1 MKERWRVVLACLVAA
16 LAVPFLVLNAADSAE
31 GVETTAADTEQV
43 QDAPAEVEPADADLS
58 EAAADAPVEFVVTQQ
73 EIAPDVERLSA
84 RASTWATARSE
95 AVEQGLVTIDSSPPS
110 ETDLSL
116 LPRVNIPTT
125 QAPEEEPDATTTTST
140 TEAPAE
146 ESPAPSGEGEGGD
159 SAGEGTG
166 GDAAGEGDA
175 EAPVGVEPEEQ
186 TPEGPAEEPTPQ
198 ITLGPPPAPA
208 QVNGRVPP
216 PAGGPTAEQW
226 DALRFCESTHNYGAI
241 SPSGLYR
248 GAYQF
253 SNQTW
258 DWVAGIHFEF
268 LVGLDPAEAPP
279 GWQDVMA
286 YTLFAMRGWD
296 QWPVCGTNLL

>member
-1 MKERWRVVLACLVAA
+1 MLAFLVAA

-31 GVETTAADTEQV
+31 GVETAAGDIESPEDVSSEEEAVAADSSGIT
-43 QDAPAEVEPADADLS
+43 AP
-58 EAAADAPVEFVVTQQ
+58 APVEFVVTQ
-73 EIAPDVERLSA
+73 EEVSPDVERLSA
-84 RASTWATARSE
+84 QASTLAIARAE
-95 AVEQGLVTIDSSPPS
+95 AVADGLVSLHTTPPPS

-116 LPRVNIPTT
+116 LPVANITPT
-125 QAPEEEPDATTTTST
+125 PETVDTTTT

-146 ESPAPSGEGEGGD
+146 GAPTETAPGGEAGEATEGAGGQ
-159 SAGEGTG
+159 AGEGPE
-166 GDAAGEGDA
+166 AGEA
-175 EAPVGVEPEEQ
+175 QPESEPEPEEAA
-186 TPEGPAEEPTPQ
+186 EAPAEEPRPA
-198 ITLGPPPAPA
+198 IILAAPA
-208 QVNGRVPP
+208 QVGGRVPP
-216 PAGGPTAEQW
+216 PVGGPTAEQW

-253 SNQTW
+253 SQQTW

>member
-1 MKERWRVVLACLVAA
+1 MLAFLVAA

-31 GVETTAADTEQV
+31 GVETAAGDIESSDDVSSEEEAVAADSSGIT
-43 QDAPAEVEPADADLS
+43 AP
-58 EAAADAPVEFVVTQQ
+58 APVEFVVTQ
-73 EIAPDVERLSA
+73 EEVSPDVERLSA
-84 RASTWATARSE
+84 QASTWAIARAE
-95 AVEQGLVTIDSSPPS
+95 AVADGLVSLQTTPPPS

-116 LPRVNIPTT
+116 LPVVNITPT
-125 QAPEEEPDATTTTST
+125 PETVDTTTT

-146 ESPAPSGEGEGGD
+146 GAPTETAPGGEAGEATEGAGGQ
-159 SAGEGTG
+159 AGEGPE
-166 GDAAGEGDA
+166 AGE
-175 EAPVGVEPEEQ
+175 EAQPESEPEPEEAA
-186 TPEGPAEEPTPQ
+186 EAPAEEPRPV
-198 ITLGPPPAPA
+198 IILAPPPAPA
-208 QVNGRVPP
+208 QVGGRVPP
-216 PAGGPTAEQW
+216 PVGGPTAEQW

-253 SNQTW
+253 SQQTW

>member
-1 MKERWRVVLACLVAA
+1 MLAVLVAA

-31 GVETTAADTEQV
+31 GVETTAGQIEQV
-43 QDAPAEVEPADADLS
+43 EDVSSAEEG
-58 EAAADAPVEFVVTQQ
+58 AADASETAAGAPVEVVVTEQ
-73 EIAPDVERLSA
+73 EVAPDVERLSA
-84 RASTWATARSE
+84 QASTWAIARAE
-95 AVEQGLVTIDSSPPS
+95 AVADGLVQIETSLPPS

-116 LPRVNIPTT
+116 LPQVSVPTT
-125 QAPEEEPDATTTTST
+125 EAPEPEPEATTTT

-146 ESPAPSGEGEGGD
+146 EAPAEGEGEGEAVVGGE
-159 SAGEGTG
+159 GEGT
-166 GDAAGEGDA
+166 AGEADAEAEA
-175 EAPVGVEPEEQ
+175 EAPVVEEPEE
-186 TPEGPAEEPTPQ
+186 TPEEEPAAPAEDPVDQ
-198 ITLGPPPAPA
+198 QLVGPPPAPA

-216 PAGGPTAEQW
+216 PPGGPTAEQW
-226 DALRFCESTHNYGAI
+226 DALRLCESTHNYGAI

-253 SNQTW
+253 SQQTW

>member
-1 MKERWRVVLACLVAA
+1 MLAFLVAA

-31 GVETTAADTEQV
+31 GVETAAGDIESSDDVSSEEEAVAADSSGIT
-43 QDAPAEVEPADADLS
+43 AP
-58 EAAADAPVEFVVTQQ
+58 APVEFVVTQ
-73 EIAPDVERLSA
+73 EEVSPDVERLSA
-84 RASTWATARSE
+84 QASTWAIARAE
-95 AVEQGLVTIDSSPPS
+95 AVADGLVSLQTTPPPS

-116 LPRVNIPTT
+116 LPVVTIVIPEAP
-125 QAPEEEPDATTTTST
+125 APETGDTTTT

-146 ESPAPSGEGEGGD
+146 GAPTETAPGGE
-159 SAGEGTG
+159 AGEGTEGAG
-166 GDAAGEGDA
+166 GQAGEGPEAGEAQPESEPEPEEAA
-175 EAPVGVEPEEQ
+175 EAPAEDPR
-186 TPEGPAEEPTPQ
+186 PA
-198 ITLGPPPAPA
+198 IILAAPA
-208 QVNGRVPP
+208 QVGGRVPP
-216 PAGGPTAEQW
+216 PVGGPTAEQW

-253 SNQTW
+253 SQQTW

>member
-1 MKERWRVVLACLVAA
+1 MLAFLVAA

-31 GVETTAADTEQV
+31 GVETAAGDIESSDDVSSEEEAIAADSSGIT
-43 QDAPAEVEPADADLS
+43 AP
-58 EAAADAPVEFVVTQQ
+58 APVEFVVTQ
-73 EIAPDVERLSA
+73 EEVSPDVERLSA
-84 RASTWATARSE
+84 QASTWAIARAE
-95 AVEQGLVTIDSSPPS
+95 AVADGLVSLQTTPPPS

-116 LPRVNIPTT
+116 LPVVNITPT
-125 QAPEEEPDATTTTST
+125 PETVDTTTT

-146 ESPAPSGEGEGGD
+146 GAPTETAPGGEAGEATEGAGGQ
-159 SAGEGTG
+159 AGEGPE
-166 GDAAGEGDA
+166 AGEAQPESELEEAA
-175 EAPVGVEPEEQ
+175 EAPAEDPR
-186 TPEGPAEEPTPQ
+186 PA
-198 ITLGPPPAPA
+198 IILAAPA
-208 QVNGRVPP
+208 QVGGRVPP
-216 PAGGPTAEQW
+216 PVGGPTAEQW

-253 SNQTW
+253 SQQTW

>member
-1 MKERWRVVLACLVAA
+1 M
-16 LAVPFLVLNAADSAE
+16 VLNAADSAE
-31 GVETTAADTEQV
+31 GVETTAAETEQV
-43 QDAPAEVEPADADLS
+43 QDAPAEVEPADAGVS
-58 EAAADAPVEFVVTQQ
+58 EAAATDAPVEFVVTQQ
-73 EIAPDVERLSA
+73 EIAPDVERLSD
-84 RASTWATARSE
+84 RASTWTSARSE
-95 AVEQGLVTIDSSPPS
+95 AVEQGLVTIDSSPPPS

-125 QAPEEEPDATTTTST
+125 QAPESDATTTTT
-140 TEAPAE
+140 DAPAE
-146 ESPAPSGEGEGGD
+146 ESAPEGERN
-159 SAGEGTG
+159 GEGTT
-166 GDAAGEGDA
+166 GDGTSEGDA
-175 EAPVGVEPEEQ
+175 EAPVDAEPEEE

-198 ITLGPPPAPA
+198 IILAPPAPA

-253 SNQTW
+253 SSQTW
-258 DWVAGIHFEF
+258 DWVAGIHFDF